1 MNTYVVYC
9 HVNRVNNKR
18 YIGITKHSDPNIRW
32 RDGKGYSGYIGKA
45 IEKYG
50 WNNFNH
56 YILEDNLSLDEANSR
71 ETYYIKKYKTYLSE
85 YGYNLTFGG
94 DTGNQHNQ
102 DTVFRIKKGLHDFY
116 SNESEEH
123 RLERI
128 KKISIGTKSA
138 MSNPEFKKDFSKK
151 VSASNKSKKH
161 REAVRKA
168 HLGKPFP
175 KLYKKVNQYDLNMNY
190 IQSFDSVKEAVL
202 KTGVLNVSACCR
214 HVYKQSG
221 GYIFRFEGDDSL

>member
-9 HVNRVNNKR
+9 HVNNINNKK
-18 YIGITKHSDPNIRW
+18 YIGITKHSNPNIRW
-32 RDGKGYSGYIGKA
+32 RDGRGYSSYIGKA

-50 WNNFNH
+50 WNNFSH
-56 YILEDNLSLDEANSR
+56 YILEENLSLEEANSK
-71 ETYYIKKYKTYLSE
+71 ETYYIMLYKTYLSE

-94 DTGNQHNQ
+94 DTGNQHNY
-102 DTVFRIKKGLHDFY
+102 DTVLRIKKGLHDFY
-116 SNESEEH
+116 NNESESH

-128 KKISIGTKSA
+128 KKVSDGTKKA
-138 MSNPEFKKDFSKK
+138 MSRPEFKEEFSKK
-151 VSASNKSKKH
+151 ISASNKSKKH

-175 KLYKKVNQYDLNMNY
+175 KLYKKVNQYDLDMNY
-190 IQSFDSVKEAVL
+190 IQSFDSVKEAAL
-202 KTGVLNVSACCR
+202 KTGAPNVSACCR

-221 GYIFRFEGDDSL
+221 GYIFRFEGDDI